1 MSAGTRRQRR
11 RRRAG
16 QPPSARDAAVHGA
29 RTTSARCHW
38 WLSEYRNMVRL
49 HRWLV
54 VVTPRILSEF
64 SREMPG
70 SDGGG
75 VADVLR
81 LEFQKTISFVFDTF
95 SFRLF
100 AAAQAAILSIS
111 SVRVPTLA
119 VLVLLLL
126 LWFYVI
132 CWILSAC
139 QSYFTG

>member
-1 MSAGTRRQRR
+1 
-11 RRRAG
+11 
-16 QPPSARDAAVHGA
+16 
-29 RTTSARCHW
+29 
-38 WLSEYRNMVRL
+38 MVRL

-132 CWILSAC
+132 C
-139 QSYFTG
+139 